1 MVQTVIYIG
10 ICGFVDLIVFSGW
23 CRAGR
28 CFLKDDDVEWVGA
41 FGCDLE
47 WIRTRLVVF
56 LH

>member
-1 MVQTVIYIG
+1 MIYIG

-41 FGCDLE
+41 FGGVLE